1 MLRNYGKQGSNSW
14 DEKLH
19 PFEVKAE
26 LASAKT
32 PATCFPGFRLL
43 FGGQYMKRLLL
54 LVVCCAA
61 MVPLAKA
68 QEANAVQV
76 GAFADYFRS
85 NGTGTN
91 MFGLGGRV
99 GVTVLPF
106 TRLEGELSY
115 DFNQEFNTGFTNTLG
130 GTVTFANSGVRVLH
144 GLFGPK
150 VELGHRRLHPFVELK
165 GGFINYMFSSE
176 PAGYSSF
183 SHQVANLRSQNMNAA
198 LMPGGGIEGEIG
210 PIGLRLDV
218 GDEMYFNNGT
228 HHNLT
233 VMFGPFIRF

>member
-1 MLRNYGKQGSNSW
+1 MR
-14 DEKLH
+14 
-19 PFEVKAE
+19 
-26 LASAKT
+26 
-32 PATCFPGFRLL
+32 
-43 FGGQYMKRLLL
+43 RLLL

-85 NGTGTN
+85 NSTGTN
-91 MFGLGGRV
+91 MWGVGGRL

-106 TRLEGELSY
+106 TRLEGEIAY
-115 DFNQEFNTGFTNTLG
+115 DSSQEYSSGFTNTG
-130 GTVTFANSGVRVLH
+130 SGNVTFANSNVRVLQ

-150 VELGHRRLHPFVELK
+150 VELGHHRLHPFVELK
-165 GGFINYMFSSE
+165 GGFVNYMFSSQA
-176 PAGYSSF
+176 PGYSSF
-183 SHQVANLRSQNMNAA
+183 SNQIANLRSQNLNFA
-198 LMPGGGIEGEIG
+198 LMPGGGIEGEVG
-210 PIGLRLDV
+210 PVGLRLDV

-233 VMFGPFIRF
+233 VKFGPFIRF